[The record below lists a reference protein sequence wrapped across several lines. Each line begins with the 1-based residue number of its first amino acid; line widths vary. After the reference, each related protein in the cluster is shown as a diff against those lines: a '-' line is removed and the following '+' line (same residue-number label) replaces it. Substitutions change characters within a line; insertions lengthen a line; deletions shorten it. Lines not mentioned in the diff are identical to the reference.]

1 MNNPLPPT
9 GKSNFVSQFEF
20 VGSVDGGPNLCVPEA
35 LKFRRNVC
43 GGEEA
48 IQHYCH
54 RLAIDGGQLVARI
67 LGTEIMDN
75 AGHSLTSQCCMVNV
89 RLPLSVVNDQ
99 QHTRSAPVK
108 AAKPIPLSLVPQV
121 TQFLTSSC
129 VSEHATFIAFIF
141 YRGCWW
147 ARLSA
152 QIYLDLEDFEYGA
165 RVLDALCT
173 RITRNEY

>member
-20 VGSVDGGPNLCVPEA
+20 VGSVDGSPFLCVPEA

-48 IQHYCH
+48 IQTYCH
-54 RLAIDGGQLVARI
+54 GLALKGGQLMARL

-75 AGHSLTSQCCMVNV
+75 AEQSLTSQCCMVNV
-89 RLPLSVVNDQ
+89 RLPLSVTNHQ
-99 QHTRSAPVK
+99 PYTQSKPRNFE
-108 AAKPIPLSLVPQV
+108 AAIPLSLVPQV
-121 TQFLTSSC
+121 TQFLTTSC
-129 VSEHATFIAFIF
+129 VSKHGTFIAFIF
-141 YRGCWW
+141 YRDSWW

-152 QIYLDLEDFEYGA
+152 QIYLDLGDFEYGA
-165 RVLDALCT
+165 HVLESLCT
-173 RITRNEY
+173 RIARHEF